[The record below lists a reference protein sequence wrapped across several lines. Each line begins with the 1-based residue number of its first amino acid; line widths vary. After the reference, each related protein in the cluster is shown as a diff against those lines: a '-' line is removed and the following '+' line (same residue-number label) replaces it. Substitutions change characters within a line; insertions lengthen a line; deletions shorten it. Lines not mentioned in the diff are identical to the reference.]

1 MQDTRAPSARK
12 RADDPEQ
19 RAACNTRHREL
30 RLARI
35 MAMTRTNMSG
45 DLKKNRI
52 AERNWRNR
60 ARIASRYVDP
70 KHPAAVEDTQN

>member
-1 MQDTRAPSARK
+1 
-12 RADDPEQ
+12 
-19 RAACNTRHREL
+19 
-30 RLARI
+30 